1 MDFPSASASVA
12 IQGPRSIDNISAMW
26 DQNCNQSVVLVL
38 PDALRPKYY
47 LKDHRG
53 KAERDKARNEREM
66 ARYEFL
72 SRRIATAAMRNRK
85 NVELVLS
92 TEKTRSKSLVE
103 R

>member
-1 MDFPSASASVA
+1 MDQSSV
-12 IQGPRSIDNISAMW
+12 IQCPRSIDNISTLW
-26 DQNCNQSVVLVL
+26 DQNNSQSVVLVL
-38 PDALRPKYY
+38 PDALRSKYY
-47 LKDHRG
+47 LKDYRG

-85 NVELVLS
+85 SVEMVLS
-92 TEKTRSKSLVE
+92 AEKKRSTGLVE